1 MSFRLKL
8 AVQKTGRLS
17 EQSLKLLRDAGLLF
31 DLSANILR
39 SSVENFPLD
48 ILFLRDDDIA
58 AYVKDAVV
66 DIGIVGANVVREQ
79 NIEVKWL
86 ENLGFGR
93 CRLSLAVPKASS
105 IKRSEELNGL
115 KIATSYP
122 SLLSAFLKERRI
134 QAEIHTLSGA
144 VEIAPSL
151 GLAQAVCDLV
161 SSGSTLLSNGLRELE
176 PIFRSEAILI
186 ANESKDQ
193 LPETQRLLKRL
204 RSVLRARRTK
214 YILLNAPNECVSRI
228 CEILPGLKSPSIVP
242 LSEPGW
248 CSMHSVVE
256 EDEFWESIEK
266 LEQAGAQG
274 ILVLNIE
281 KVIL

>member
-8 AVQKTGRLS
+8 AVQKSGRLS
-17 EQSLKLLRDAGLLF
+17 EQSLKLLRDAGFVF
-31 DLSANILR
+31 DLGANLLR
-39 SSVENFPLD
+39 VSVENFPLD
-48 ILFLRDDDIA
+48 IMFLRDDDIP
-58 AYVKDAVV
+58 AYVKDGVV
-66 DIGIVGANVVREQ
+66 ELGIVGANIVREQ
-79 NIEVKWL
+79 GIAVKL
-86 ENLGFGR
+86 VDNLGFGR
-93 CRLSLAVPKASS
+93 CRLALAVPKASA
-105 IKRSEELNGL
+105 IKRSEEIAGL

-122 SLLSAFLKERRI
+122 RLLGEFLKERQI
-134 QAEIHTLSGA
+134 EAEIHTISGA

-176 PIFRSEAILI
+176 PIFRSEAVLI
-186 ANESKDQ
+186 ANDSKDE

-214 YILLNAPNECVSRI
+214 YILLNTPDQCIPRI
-228 CEILPGLKSPSIVP
+228 CEILPGLKSPSVLP
-242 LSEPGW
+242 LREAGW
-248 CSMHSVVE
+248 SSLHSVVE

-281 KVIL
+281 KVIG